1 MQQSYKG
8 IHNLPVPEIEEV
20 NLSHS
25 FKQVISFRG
34 YNHRNSAE
42 LLKFSSLS
50 LHTVNNQ
57 PRNQNA
63 RPPRLNPKHDISIN
77 RSLNSTGA
85 QTISFRRE
93 SDSVHGT
100 PLFSPIYNKLKEE
113 TYFEQCFEQITKI
126 GEGSFG
132 EVFKA
137 LSKDDGQFYAIKK
150 SKRFLRANGY
160 RTERLEEVKRIEQ
173 FSEHEHC
180 VTLYKAWE
188 QNDCL
193 YMQMELCKG
202 SLEYYAMATKSIPEV
217 MVWSCLLDLLLA
229 LKSLHDRN
237 LIHLDIKL
245 DNILI
250 TEEKSCKLADFG
262 LVFDLSRKDHT
273 RAMEGDSRYI
283 APELLQGK
291 FSKSVDVFSLGI
303 AILELSCNL
312 ELPSNG
318 PLWQELRND
327 VLPDEVAKLVST
339 ELLSIIRSMMASDP
353 ARRPSVDTLL
363 QYPRFQKMM
372 VVRRRVAVVK
382 RFVRFHGV

>member
-1 MQQSYKG
+1 
-8 IHNLPVPEIEEV
+8 
-20 NLSHS
+20 
-25 FKQVISFRG
+25 
-34 YNHRNSAE
+34 
-42 LLKFSSLS
+42 
-50 LHTVNNQ
+50 
-57 PRNQNA
+57 
-63 RPPRLNPKHDISIN
+63 
-77 RSLNSTGA
+77 
-85 QTISFRRE
+85 
-93 SDSVHGT
+93 VHGT

-113 TYFEQCFEQITKI
+113 TYFEQCFDQITKI

-137 LSKDDGQFYAIKK
+137 MSKEDGQFYAIKK

-193 YMQMELCKG
+193 YMQMELCKS
-202 SLEYYAMATKSIPEV
+202 SLENFVMETRKIDEA

-250 TEEKSCKLADFG
+250 TEEQTCKLADFG

-273 RAMEGDSRYI
+273 RAIEGDSRYI

-312 ELPSNG
+312 ELPPNG
-318 PLWQELRND
+318 PLWQELRNGI
-327 VLPDEVAKLVST
+327 LPDVVTQFVSV
-339 ELLSIIRSMMASDP
+339 ELTKIIRWMMMP
-353 ARRPSVDTLL
+353 NPFHRPTVDTLL
-363 QYPRFQKMM
+363 QYPRLQ
-372 VVRRRVAVVK
+372 RLLTGRK
-382 RFVRFHGV
+382 RQIVFRKIVS